1 LVLPLQT
8 CDRNRVAP
16 LINNAARFFNLTR
29 QENVARFCGLCID
42 YYGAVYQRPV
52 GAQALAPKLAELS
65 AENRRA
71 LATDV
76 ARALQH
82 LHANDVV
89 HGALTS
95 RCIELRP
102 MDLPGGVTFGACV
115 LDWGLGDVK
124 VVTERDEEC
133 KWMAAEQ
140 IDGAPSKPADV
151 WSLGC
156 VIRCALYGAAAPWDG
171 FAPVD
176 AAELIRTGA
185 TPRPPNV
192 KGLDVPLPVRT
203 ATQQC
208 WAREPAARKSASEVY
223 DTLNDWLDAG
233 DPAAAAAKASDAAPS
248 SFTPAP
254 AKETFTPAPAKVVT
268 AGGEV
273 FTPAPIKDEGPTPWL
288 GKPWHYPEITRPQAE
303 ALLRTQPAGSFV
315 VRNSS
320 QAGVN
325 ALTFIQQDGAIGH
338 GLLYKENGT
347 WSVEKKPPF
356 HATLEVLLRTH
367 AGLVYDAAQQAEQR
381 QKFKEMFPA
390 GANPTLLPAPQQQQ
404 QQHAP
409 PPSADGAPSAA
420 EGIVVCGRCEAI
432 PAEVDCAQCAMLF
445 CRGCS
450 ADLHGKGLFRMHALK
465 PHANTLTPG
474 TAAVVVAPPPRQRPS
489 EADYVNKSW
498 YRPDWDRVTADQVL
512 GAMAAGAFGLRPSS
526 QPMRL
531 ALSHSKGGGAVGHA
545 IIHIHNGENNRYGYS
560 IEDRDITYPTLE
572 QLLSGLADLRFDLVP
587 PPPAASNANM
597 ARSTSPPPAAKPA
610 AAAAAPAQQKSVAP
624 NSAEFSAF
632 LPRAVRKDESGRF
645 EAPKYAALGQSQ
657 AMPAT
662 ASALSNASA
671 AADDELAAKHKSMLI
686 GESDEQQLVPD
697 DDLPP
702 DDLPP
707 DGDLP
712 LDGGAGS
719 DVGADE
725 YQSLPA
731 DAGGFALPPPPS
743 AAGGSFGDGEYGIMP
758 TEGYGHMPESFAGR
772 DDPSRRHSDAHTEY
786 AQIELPDE
794 ADPALSRHGTRQ
806 SVRLSLST
814 MAQLVGDD
822 FGLDDSPIGPPPARP
837 QPVPATAAAA
847 VATAAAAAPPA
858 PAPSAAVAPAAAP
871 AAAPRAPKAAAAAS
885 KQCSA
890 CGKERAAK
898 RVTMSDGTKVKLCNA
913 CCEGIRVGSLVLT
926 RDELTGAL
934 VISEPPSPLVSS
946 VSGPGLTQ
954 TIVDRPTQVIVIG
967 HTADGQRCE
976 VGGALVSA
984 VLSDP
989 QGVERS
995 LRVIDRGDGSYV
1007 VGFVCL
1013 APGVHALHVGLQRTP
1028 SAPVQGVG
1036 KSPYVITASNPTTAS
1051 AGVCVD
1057 CRRNPA
1063 AAVFRQAGVVSYL
1076 CAPCTSMRDRVA
1088 PGQAQITLLSP
1099 EQRPNASPR
1108 SAIATPSPPA
1118 ASVTVLSTKSS
1129 PSLNK

>member
-1 LVLPLQT
+1 
-8 CDRNRVAP
+8 
-16 LINNAARFFNLTR
+16 
-29 QENVARFCGLCID
+29 
-42 YYGAVYQRPV
+42 
-52 GAQALAPKLAELS
+52 
-65 AENRRA
+65 
-71 LATDV
+71 
-76 ARALQH
+76 
-82 LHANDVV
+82 
-89 HGALTS
+89 
-95 RCIELRP
+95 
-102 MDLPGGVTFGACV
+102 
-115 LDWGLGDVK
+115 
-124 VVTERDEEC
+124 
-133 KWMAAEQ
+133 
-140 IDGAPSKPADV
+140 
-151 WSLGC
+151 
-156 VIRCALYGAAAPWDG
+156 
-171 FAPVD
+171 
-176 AAELIRTGA
+176 
-185 TPRPPNV
+185 
-192 KGLDVPLPVRT
+192 
-203 ATQQC
+203 
-208 WAREPAARKSASEVY
+208 
-223 DTLNDWLDAG
+223 
-233 DPAAAAAKASDAAPS
+233 
-248 SFTPAP
+248 
-254 AKETFTPAPAKVVT
+254 
-268 AGGEV
+268 
-273 FTPAPIKDEGPTPWL
+273 
-288 GKPWHYPEITRPQAE
+288 
-303 ALLRTQPAGSFV
+303 
-315 VRNSS
+315 
-320 QAGVN
+320 
-325 ALTFIQQDGAIGH
+325 
-338 GLLYKENGT
+338 
-347 WSVEKKPPF
+347 
-356 HATLEVLLRTH
+356 
-367 AGLVYDAAQQAEQR
+367 
-381 QKFKEMFPA
+381 
-390 GANPTLLPAPQQQQ
+390 
-404 QQHAP
+404 
-409 PPSADGAPSAA
+409 
-420 EGIVVCGRCEAI
+420 
-432 PAEVDCAQCAMLF
+432 
-445 CRGCS
+445 
-450 ADLHGKGLFRMHALK
+450 
-465 PHANTLTPG
+465 
-474 TAAVVVAPPPRQRPS
+474 
-489 EADYVNKSW
+489 
-498 YRPDWDRVTADQVL
+498 
-512 GAMAAGAFGLRPSS
+512 
-526 QPMRL
+526 
-531 ALSHSKGGGAVGHA
+531 
-545 IIHIHNGENNRYGYS
+545 
-560 IEDRDITYPTLE
+560 
-572 QLLSGLADLRFDLVP
+572 
-587 PPPAASNANM
+587 
-597 ARSTSPPPAAKPA
+597 
-610 AAAAAPAQQKSVAP
+610 
-624 NSAEFSAF
+624 
-632 LPRAVRKDESGRF
+632 VRKDESGRF

-702 DDLPP
+702 DNDLPP
-707 DGDLP
+707 DAGD
-712 LDGGAGS
+712 AGR

-743 AAGGSFGDGEYGIMP
+743 ADGNFGDGEYGIMP

-772 DDPSRRHSDAHTEY
+772 DDASRRHSDAHTEY
-786 AQIELPDE
+786 AQIELPDD
-794 ADPALSRHGTRQ
+794 ANSALSRHGTRQ

-837 QPVPATAAAA
+837 QPVPAAAS
-847 VATAAAAAPPA
+847 AAPPP
-858 PAPSAAVAPAAAP
+858 PAPSAAATP

-898 RVTMSDGTKVKLCNA
+898 RVTMSDGTKVKLCNP

-1007 VGFVCL
+1007 VGVVCL
-1013 APGVHALHVGLQRTP
+1013 VPGVHALHVGLQRTP
-1028 SAPVQGVG
+1028 SAPVQGIG

-1118 ASVTVLSTKSS
+1118 ASVTMLSTKSS
-1129 PSLNK
+1129 PALNK